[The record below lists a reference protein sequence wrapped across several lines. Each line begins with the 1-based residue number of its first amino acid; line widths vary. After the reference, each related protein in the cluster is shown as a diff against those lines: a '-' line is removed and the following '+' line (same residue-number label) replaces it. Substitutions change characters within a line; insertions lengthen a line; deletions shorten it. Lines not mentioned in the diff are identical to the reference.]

1 MLVPFFKISRPR
13 FWPYLFGPFIIG
25 LTSANNYSN
34 WWLLVISGLYF
45 SLPANLLIYGVNDIF
60 DYETDK
66 VNPKKQSY
74 ETLLKPAQQK
84 SLLKLI
90 LLFNFPILVLMLFM
104 PMAAVLS
111 LLAFWFFGVFY
122 SSPPIRAKTK
132 PFLDS
137 FFNILY
143 IFPALVSYGL
153 ITGEFPSLVIIIS
166 ATLWC
171 MAMHAYSAVPDIESD
186 RKANMATIAT
196 VLGSKLTLIFCLG
209 AYVGSAIL
217 TYQWLGVF
225 SVFAGLVYG
234 TMVIMSLFRQTKI
247 FHLYKIFPYINLGLG
262 AGLFF
267 WIELVVK

>member
-34 WWLLVISGLYF
+34 WWLLIIFGLYF
-45 SLPANLLIYGVNDIF
+45 SFPANLLIYGVNDIF

-66 VNPKKQSY
+66 LNPKKLTY
-74 ETLLKPAQQK
+74 ESLLKPVHQK
-84 SLLKLI
+84 NLLKLI
-90 LLFNFPILVLMLFM
+90 LLFNLPILLLVIFM
-104 PMAAVLS
+104 PMAGLLS
-111 LLAFWFFGVFY
+111 LLAFWFFGIFY

-143 IFPALVSYGL
+143 IFPALVSYG
-153 ITGEFPSLVIIIS
+153 IISNQFPPFVIFLS

-186 RKANMATIAT
+186 RKAKISTIAT

-217 TYQWLGVF
+217 TYQWLGIF
-225 SVFAGLVYG
+225 SVFAGLVYA
-234 TMVIMSLFRQTKI
+234 TIVIISLLRQAEI
-247 FHLYKIFPYINLGLG
+247 FSLYKVFPYINLAVG

-267 WIELVVK
+267 WIVLVVK

>member
-34 WWLLVISGLYF
+34 WWLLIIFGIYF
-45 SLPANLLIYGVNDIF
+45 SFPANLLIYGVNDIF

-74 ETLLKPAQQK
+74 ETLLDPVQQK
-84 SLLKLI
+84 SLSKLI
-90 LLFNFPILVLMLFM
+90 LLLNLPVLALAPLM
-104 PMAAVLS
+104 PLAAFLS
-111 LLAFWFFGVFY
+111 LLGFWFFGVFY
-122 SSPPIRAKTK
+122 SSPPIRAKIK

-153 ITGEFPSLVIIIS
+153 VTGEFPSPVIIIS

-186 RKANMATIAT
+186 RKAKISTIAT
-196 VLGSKLTLIFCLG
+196 VLGSKLTLIFCFG
-209 AYVGSAIL
+209 AYIGSAIL

-234 TMVIMSLFRQTKI
+234 LMVIISLLQQAKI
-247 FHLYKIFPYINLGLG
+247 FNLYKIFPYINLGLG